1 MKKLLLYLILII
13 AVVGLYISLY
23 YFYLPNLAHSV
34 IDNKRDSLEIT
45 IKRQIKEAWNNKN
58 ALLFFKDYGGAKYLR
73 MDMDA
78 VRHIDNRV
86 DSNVPAYGLSWNL
99 FPNGRYATNVRTAFN
114 SLRPGNFNDL
124 YDLFYIQSIPWRG
137 TYVAPDDDLYNIKI
151 FTYTPLFVGYKKETM
166 SLRDYRPS
174 FDKSCKEAKEYIQ
187 EEDADNRMYYD
198 AQNEDRVNKIFNLRN
213 DYYYFQFRDNFRT
226 VHPDNSYM
234 DHFDFAK
241 FNFHNHQIDAFSFGT
256 VNWVYNGFYKVY
268 YLTQRIGNMYLA
280 FNDVKYEQD
289 IKSYLDSKRTLCN
302 MLFLIFMVILVC
314 FLLVT
319 HFKKKKP
326 KDNNVIAK
334 DDAGIGSNIEEKKNT
349 IVSDVSVIYNRV
361 LQLSNPELFIKPYQ
375 PEKLEKA
382 NRIYS
387 SALKNQ
393 DNIIV
398 LEKLL
403 EEAIQL

>member
-334 DDAGIGSNIEEKKNT
+334 DDTGIGSNIEEKKNT

>member
-1 MKKLLLYLILII
+1 MKNILYLIGFV
-13 AVVGLYISLY
+13 AYVGIYIGI
-23 YFYLPNLAHSV
+23 YFFYIPKHAES
-34 IDNKRDSLEIT
+34 IFEQKRESLEID
-45 IKRQIKEAWNNKN
+45 IKKQIKEAWGNDN

-78 VRHIDNRV
+78 VRLIDSRQ
-86 DSNVPAYGLSWNL
+86 DSNMPPYELAWNL

-114 SLRPGNFNDL
+114 SLCPGNLNDL
-124 YDLFYIQSIPWRG
+124 YDLYYIQCIPWRG
-137 TYVAPDDDLYNIKI
+137 TYIAPDNDLYNIKI

-166 SLRDYRPS
+166 SLRNYRPS
-174 FDKSCKEAKEYIQ
+174 FDKSCTEAKEYIQ

-198 AQNEDRVNKIFNLRN
+198 ARNEDRVNKLFKLRN
-213 DYYYFQFRDNFRT
+213 DYYYFQFRNDHRT
-226 VHPDNSYM
+226 SNPEYPYIED
-234 DHFDFAK
+234 FDFAK
-241 FNFHNHQIDAFSFGT
+241 FNFYNHQIYAFPFGT
-256 VNWVYNGFYKVY
+256 VSWVYNGFYKVY

-289 IKSYLDSKRTLCN
+289 KKSYLDSKRTLCN
-302 MLFLIFMVILVC
+302 IVFFIFIVLLVC
-314 FLLVT
+314 LLLAT
-319 HFKKKKP
+319 HFKNKKTKE
-326 KDNNVIAK
+326 KNVIAK
-334 DDAGIGSNIEEKKNT
+334 DDADIGPKVEEKNNA
-349 IVSDVSVIYNRV
+349 IVSDVSVIYDRV

-382 NRIYS
+382 NRIYT